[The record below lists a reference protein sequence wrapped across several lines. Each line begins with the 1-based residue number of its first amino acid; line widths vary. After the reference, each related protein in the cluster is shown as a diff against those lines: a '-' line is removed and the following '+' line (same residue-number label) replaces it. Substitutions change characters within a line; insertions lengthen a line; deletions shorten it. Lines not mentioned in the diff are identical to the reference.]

1 MGRISAP
8 FGVRGWLKVHA
19 FTDTMDGLLDYPVWW
34 LERNGAW
41 HKHRVLD
48 GSVHGKLLI
57 AQLEGVADR
66 SAAEALNG
74 TDIAVSRSELPPAG
88 ENEFYW
94 NELIGL
100 KVVNAAGVEL
110 GKVDSLLQTGA
121 NDVLVVQGERER
133 LIPFVKQVVLDVDK
147 AVAVIRVD
155 WGADY

>member
-1 MGRISAP
+1 MGRVAAP

-19 FTDTMDGLLDYPVWW
+19 FTETLDGLLDYPVWW
-34 LERNGAW
+34 LGRNGAW
-41 HKHRVLD
+41 QGHRVLE
-48 GSVHGKLLI
+48 GSVHGKLLTV
-57 AQLEGVADR
+57 QLEGVADR
-66 SAAEALNG
+66 SAAEALKG
-74 TDIAVSRSELPPAG
+74 TEIAVPRSEFPLPE

-100 KVVNAAGVEL
+100 NVVNTAGVEL

-121 NDVLVVQGERER
+121 NDVLVVKGERER

-147 AVAVIRVD
+147 AAAVIRVD

>member
-1 MGRISAP
+1 MGRVSAP

-19 FTDTMDGLLDYPVWW
+19 FTDTLDGLLDYPVWW
-34 LERNGAW
+34 LGRNGVW
-41 HKHRVLD
+41 QEHRVLEC
-48 GSVHGKLLI
+48 SVHGKLLI

-66 SAAEALNG
+66 RAAEVLKG
-74 TDIAVSRSELPPAG
+74 IEIAVSRDELPLPE

-94 NELIGL
+94 SDLIGL
-100 KVVNAAGVEL
+100 NVVNTAGVEL

-121 NDVLVVQGERER
+121 NDVLVVKGERER

-147 AVAVIRVD
+147 AAAVIRVD

>member
-8 FGVRGWLKVHA
+8 FGVRGWVKVHA

-41 HKHRVLD
+41 HEHRVLE
-48 GSVHGKLLI
+48 GNVHGKLLI
-57 AQLEGVADR
+57 ARLEGVSDR

-74 TDIAVSRSELPPAG
+74 TDIAVLRSELPPSG
-88 ENEFYW
+88 EGEYYW
-94 NELIGL
+94 NDLIGL
-100 KVVNAAGVEL
+100 KVVNTAGVEL
-110 GKVDSLLQTGA
+110 GTVGSLLQTGA
-121 NDVLVVQGERER
+121 DDVLVVQGERER

-147 AVAVIRVD
+147 AAGVIRVE

>member
-1 MGRISAP
+1 MGRVSAP

-19 FTDTMDGLLDYPVWW
+19 FTETLDGLLDYPVWW
-34 LERNGAW
+34 LGRNGAW
-41 HKHRVLD
+41 QEHRVLEC
-48 GSVHGKLLI
+48 SVHGKLLI

-66 SAAEALNG
+66 RAAEALKG
-74 TDIAVSRSELPPAG
+74 IEIAVSRDELPALE

-94 NELIGL
+94 SGLIGL
-100 KVVNAAGVEL
+100 NVVNTAGVEL

-121 NDVLVVQGERER
+121 NDVLVVKGERER

-147 AVAVIRVD
+147 AAGVIRVD

>member
-19 FTDTMDGLLDYPVWW
+19 FTETMDGLLDYPVWW
-34 LERNGAW
+34 LAHNGAW
-41 HKHRVLD
+41 HEHRVLE
-48 GSVHGKLLI
+48 GNVHGKLLI

-74 TDIAVSRSELPPAG
+74 AEIAVLRGELPIPE

-94 NELIGL
+94 SDLIGL
-100 KVVNAAGVEL
+100 NVVNTAGVEL

-121 NDVLVVQGERER
+121 NDVLVVKGERER

-147 AVAVIRVD
+147 AAAVIRVD

>member
-1 MGRISAP
+1 MGRVAAP

-19 FTDTMDGLLDYPVWW
+19 FTETLDGLLDYPVWW
-34 LERNGAW
+34 LGRNGAW
-41 HKHRVLD
+41 QEHRVLE
-48 GSVHGKLLI
+48 GSVHGKLLTV
-57 AQLEGVADR
+57 QLEGVADR
-66 SAAEALNG
+66 SAAEALKG
-74 TDIAVSRSELPPAG
+74 TEIAVPRSELPLPE

-100 KVVNAAGVEL
+100 NVVNTAGVEL

-121 NDVLVVQGERER
+121 NDVLVVKGERER

-147 AVAVIRVD
+147 AAAVIRVD